1 MSNVSPNWFH
11 IMSLAKDLS
20 YYLLVTCAVLLL
32 DSAESFRGFYKGLC
46 VSMMQNIPN
55 ICIVFLMYEYVRH
68 YFDPTQSF
76 FAVEPRKSS
85 EAPTLSAL
93 AKAPIISLKV
103 PPKDCDDTEIVS
115 SSPDLWRHGSWPNI
129 TFDRCSSWL
138 ALGVLYLWYSLQFT
152 VMLLFYYN
160 TVEVKANSISLHLIS
175 WKQLHCWWVY
185 NRKYFD
191 LTFRGMW
198 IELNR
203 YFQKLWSWTRPN

>member
-1 MSNVSPNWFH
+1 M
-11 IMSLAKDLS
+11 
-20 YYLLVTCAVLLL
+20 L

-93 AKAPIISLKV
+93 AKAPIISVNV

-115 SSPDLWRHGSWPNI
+115 SSPDL
-129 TFDRCSSWL
+129 
-138 ALGVLYLWYSLQFT
+138 
-152 VMLLFYYN
+152 
-160 TVEVKANSISLHLIS
+160 
-175 WKQLHCWWVY
+175 
-185 NRKYFD
+185 
-191 LTFRGMW
+191 
-198 IELNR
+198 
-203 YFQKLWSWTRPN
+203 